1 MLVEAAWGASEEWLD
16 TIANLFDFRWI
27 VDVGRVVGIYCDAP
41 HYDFELLD
49 KLSDALKALPFKT
62 GGGGLPK
69 HRALKKGDVI
79 LRHGAYFSREALRQ
93 FGDDEGAD
101 EDDGQDAAGHE
112 GAGAAVDYKVDI
124 VWHMKPTA
132 EDVTALLSSNKL
144 GDPNELTRF
153 AKTRGLLF
161 GDGHAEKF
169 LAGIATNEAMLLEL
183 ARHKFPELHA
193 RLRVPITG
201 HDQSGATVTAL
212 PPESKTAPL
221 ADMSAPMSVTGHGT
235 TMARSSPVPSVV
247 AAAAVHVRG
256 TGGGGG
262 GNSGG
267 GGGQGG
273 ASGQTGAKRAYRGP
287 RVAMDLVKTAQA
299 DEYNAAKREIRLKRK
314 REKAI
319 TKAKGL
325 LEGAE

>member
-1 MLVEAAWGASEEWLD
+1 MARMRQG
-16 TIANLFDFRWI
+16 TK
-27 VDVGRVVGIYCDAP
+27 GQ
-41 HYDFELLD
+41 ELL
-49 KLSDALKALPFKT
+49 ST
-62 GGGGLPK
+62 
-69 HRALKKGDVI
+69 
-79 LRHGAYFSREALRQ
+79 
-93 FGDDEGAD
+93 
-101 EDDGQDAAGHE
+101 
-112 GAGAAVDYKVDI
+112 KVDI

-262 GNSGG
+262 GIVVEEVGRG
-267 GGGQGG
+267 VHR
-273 ASGQTGAKRAYRGP
+273 AKRAPNGHTVVHVWRWI
-287 RVAMDLVKTAQA
+287 LQ
-299 DEYNAAKREIRLKRK
+299 RERKPTNTTPLKGR
-314 REKAI
+314 
-319 TKAKGL
+319 
-325 LEGAE
+325 

>member
-27 VDVGRVVGIYCDAP
+27 VDAGRVVGIYCDAP

-93 FGDDEGAD
+93 FGDEGAD

-112 GAGAAVDYKVDI
+112 GAGAAVDI

-169 LAGIATNEAMLLEL
+169 VAGIATNEAMLLEL

-256 TGGGGG
+256 SGGGGG

-287 RVAMDLVKTAQA
+287 RVAMDQEKRAKA
-299 DEYNAAKREIRLKRK
+299 DQYNAAKKEIRLKRK
-314 REKAI
+314 REKA
-319 TKAKGL
+319 KEL